1 MKRITSR
8 FVVLLAAAG
17 ILPLLLY
24 GAVSIFSL
32 REGTR
37 RSVIAGNENV
47 ARRVAEQIGL
57 YVQTNVD
64 ILQSVAS
71 ALVDTNLEQWQQ
83 DRILKNAVLDFPEF
97 RELTLYNAAGALVA
111 SSRIGRS
118 ELQFPESGTRYGGA
132 VTVSSITIDDDFL
145 PTAVVGIKLT
155 QLGQSSG
162 SLVGEI
168 SLEEMWRMVDL
179 IRVGDQG
186 YALVVANNGQLIAH
200 GNSTEK
206 PRVARGDNLAAQP
219 LVRLV
224 RGQRSA
230 GATSLEYANDAG
242 VQMLGVAAPLELL
255 GWTVMVEQPRYEAYA
270 VADVLTR
277 QLIYIIGLAL
287 LVTVSVGYFFG
298 RSFIQPIF
306 ALMRGTHAVAE
317 GRLDERVTIT
327 SKDEFKQLGDAFNSM
342 ADKLVELTEDVRK
355 KERQAMFG
363 RMAAGLVHDL
373 SHPVQNIGNS
383 CKLIVRVYDDPEYRQ
398 TFTRTIDR
406 EIDTLKRVLD
416 DLRNV
421 ARPAPVERFPL
432 DINRS
437 VADIVES
444 MRGYADESG
453 IALEAKFASEPVIIE
468 GDVFALGRVYRNLI
482 TNAIQATQAGGRVT
496 IATVRVRDTGGGERH
511 RHRFGHPER
520 APRRDLRRL
529 RHHKETR
536 ARPGPCHH
544 QAHCRATRRND
555 LRHERD
561 RQRHDVH
568 DALRGGTTSR
578 RRRRRGRLE
587 KERIMLSR
595 KLVKSDWI
603 EVEGRSYLVDY
614 FEATTE
620 RGTQR
625 YCSEMVLGP
634 GDRIIV
640 DGSSLG
646 ALECRVARLIPAT
659 LHSRLLGRTDA

>member
-1 MKRITSR
+1 
-8 FVVLLAAAG
+8 L
-17 ILPLLLY
+17 
-24 GAVSIFSL
+24 
-32 REGTR
+32 
-37 RSVIAGNENV
+37 
-47 ARRVAEQIGL
+47 
-57 YVQTNVD
+57 
-64 ILQSVAS
+64 SVAS
-71 ALVDTNLEQWQQ
+71 TLVDTNLESWQQ

-97 RELTLYNAAGALVA
+97 RELTLYNADGTTAA
-111 SSRIGRS
+111 SSRVGTS
-118 ELQFPESGTRYGGA
+118 ELQFPESGTPFGRA
-132 VTVSSITIDDDFL
+132 TTVSSITIDDDFL
-145 PTAVVGIKLT
+145 PTAVVGVKLT

-168 SLEEMWRMVDL
+168 SLEEMWRMVDR
-179 IRVGDQG
+179 IRVGEQG
-186 YALVVANNGQLIAH
+186 YALVVASNGQLIAH
-200 GNSTEK
+200 GNSNEK
-206 PRVARGDNLAAQP
+206 PRVARGDNLADQP

-224 RGQRSA
+224 RAQRSA
-230 GATSLEYANDAG
+230 GPASLEYANDQG

-255 GWTVMVEQPRYEAYA
+255 GWTVMVEQPRSEAYA

-277 QLIYIIGLAL
+277 QLMYIIGLAL

-327 SKDEFKQLGDAFNSM
+327 SKDEFRQLGDAFNSM

-432 DINRS
+432 DMNRS
-437 VADIVES
+437 VAEIVES

-453 IALEAKFASEPVIIE
+453 IALEARFASEPVVIE

-496 IATVRVRDTGGGERH
+496 IATARDRDMVEVSVSDTGSGIPSERLGAI
-511 RHRFGHPER
+511 F
-520 APRRDLRRL
+520 DDFVTT
-529 RHHKETR
+529 KK
-536 ARPGPCHH
+536 
-544 QAHCRATRRND
+544 
-555 LRHERD
+555 
-561 RQRHDVH
+561 
-568 DALRGGTTSR
+568 RGLGLGLAITKRIVEQLDGTISVASEIGKGTTFSVRFPSAR
-578 RRRRRGRLE
+578 R
-587 KERIMLSR
+587 
-595 KLVKSDWI
+595 
-603 EVEGRSYLVDY
+603 
-614 FEATTE
+614 
-620 RGTQR
+620 
-625 YCSEMVLGP
+625 P
-634 GDRIIV
+634 
-640 DGSSLG
+640 
-646 ALECRVARLIPAT
+646 VAVAAV
-659 LHSRLLGRTDA
+659 G